1 MSESTPK
8 PPTNKQLAKQ
18 VEDQAVAM
26 TEKLDK
32 VVESTNG
39 ALEDVHGKLDKLLEF
54 ISKKPGSMEPME
66 QSHGKGGDLKF
77 DDEAKDATIVESRLQ
92 DVDSPEFKAK
102 EAMMAFNEEPVT
114 VMIHE
119 TSERD
124 AQQLF
129 DVSVNNLT
137 VVFKRG
143 ETKTVRRKFVEQLA
157 RAKPVHYEN
166 QEYQRINGDVGV
178 NYVAHR
184 GLRFPF
190 SVIEDRNPKGA
201 AWIKAVLAQP

>member
-1 MSESTPK
+1 MSEANTK

-54 ISKKPGSMEPME
+54 ISKKPGSSEPME
-66 QSHGKGGDLKF
+66 QSPGKGGDLAF
-77 DDEAKDATIVESRLQ
+77 DEQAKDATIMESRLQ
-92 DVDSPEFKAK
+92 DVDSPEFKSKA
-102 EAMMAFNEEPVT
+102 AMLAFNEEPVT

-124 AQQLF
+124 AQQMF